1 VEPAIAPSSSSP
13 RPRVT
18 APWPAPN
25 AAALRSLARSIPAV
39 APDDPP
45 PLAAGSGAFV
55 NPLRSMLALS
65 AATRA
70 VAAEPDLR
78 AAVTALQREA
88 CALTQSREATVV
100 VFDGAARAPRTITG
114 SITSDEFCDI
124 VTRVARRGRREV
136 FESALVEPIG
146 VAPCRA
152 VLALWRPAG
161 AAFEPH
167 DISLLAAL
175 VGGVAATLHRLLGP
189 SPR

>member
-1 VEPAIAPSSSSP
+1 MEPRIAQPSP
-13 RPRVT
+13 DRTT
-18 APWPAPN
+18 APWPAPQ
-25 AAALRSLARSIPAV
+25 AAALRSLARSVPA
-39 APDDPP
+39 PP
-45 PLAAGSGAFV
+45 EPRQLAAGSGAFYS
-55 NPLRSMLALS
+55 PLRSMLELS

-78 AAVTALQREA
+78 AAIAALQREA
-88 CALTQSREATVV
+88 CALTGSREATVV
-100 VFDGAARAPRTITG
+100 LFDAPARGARTLAGAI
-114 SITSDEFCDI
+114 SSDEFCEI
-124 VTRVARRGRREV
+124 VTRVARRGRREL

-146 VAPCRA
+146 AGPCRA

-189 SPR
+189 AAR